1 MSSSSRKNDRLG
13 EFALIAELFAPLSSS
28 RNAFGLKD
36 DAAILPQ
43 RIGQDI
49 VVTTD
54 AVVEGVHFLDTDPS
68 DTVARK
74 ALRVNLSDLAAK
86 GAKPAGYLM
95 ALSLPSRIDMTW
107 LRIFAGGLAADQRQ
121 FGVALLGGDTTAT
134 PGPTT
139 IAITAF
145 GYVPKGTMIL
155 RSRAKAG
162 DLLFVTG
169 TIGDGAGGL
178 EVARGGRKD
187 LSRAARDH
195 LLHRF
200 RVPQPRTTL
209 GPLLRGVASA
219 ALDVSDGL
227 IADLGHISET
237 SKVRIAIEAQSVPR
251 SAALH
256 ALWGDGPD
264 ALARAFTAGDDYEI
278 AFTAPAELE
287 RKVMQA
293 SARTGVPV
301 SRIGRVVKGRGVTL
315 RDSTGASLQIDTGG
329 WTHF

>member
-1 MSSSSRKNDRLG
+1 MSDRLG
-13 EFALIAELFAPLSSS
+13 EFALIAELFAPLSKS

-43 RIGQDI
+43 RRGHDI
-49 VVTTD
+49 IVTTD
-54 AVVEGVHFLDTDPS
+54 AIVEGVHFLDTDPP

-86 GAKPAGYLM
+86 GARPAGYLM
-95 ALSLPSRIDMTW
+95 ALSLPPRVDMKW
-107 LRIFAGGLAADQRQ
+107 LRSFADGLADDQRR
-121 FGVALLGGDTTAT
+121 FGVDLLGGDTTAT
-134 PGPTT
+134 AGATA

-145 GYVPKGTMIL
+145 GYVPRGTIIL
-155 RSRAKAG
+155 RSRARAG
-162 DLLFVTG
+162 DLVFVTG

-178 EVARGGRKD
+178 QVARGERKD

-209 GPLLRGVASA
+209 GPLLRGVANA

-227 IADLGHISET
+227 VADLGHISET
-237 SKVRIAIEAQSVPR
+237 SKVRVVIEAQSVPR

-264 ALARAFTAGDDYEI
+264 AIVKALTGGDDYEI
-278 AFTAPAELE
+278 AFTASARFE
-287 RKVMQA
+287 RKVMLV
-293 SARTGVPV
+293 SARTGIPV
-301 SRIGRVVKGRGVTL
+301 SKIGWVEKGRGVSL
-315 RDSTGASLQIDTGG
+315 RDGAGEPIEIGAGG
-329 WTHF
+329 WSHF

>member
-13 EFALIAELFAPLSSS
+13 EFALIVELFAPLSTS
-28 RNAFGLKD
+28 RNALGLKD

-43 RIGQDI
+43 SRGKDI

-54 AVVEGVHFLDTDPS
+54 TVVAGVHFLDTDPP

-86 GAKPAGYLM
+86 GAKPAGYLLT
-95 ALSLPSRIDMTW
+95 LSLHSSVDMKW
-107 LRIFAGGLAADQRQ
+107 LRSFVDGLADDQHR
-121 FGVALLGGDTTAT
+121 FGVDLLGGDTTAT

-139 IAITAF
+139 ITIMAF

-155 RSRAKAG
+155 RSKARVG
-162 DLLFVTG
+162 DLVFVTG

-178 EVARGGRKD
+178 QIAKGEGKT

-195 LLHRF
+195 LLRRF
-200 RVPQPRTTL
+200 RVPQPRTTI
-209 GPLLRGVASA
+209 GPLLRGIANA

-227 IADLGHISET
+227 IADIGHIAET
-237 SKVRIAIEAQSVPR
+237 SRVRIAIEAQSVPR

-264 ALARAFTAGDDYEI
+264 ALKRAFTGGDDYEI
-278 AFTAPAELE
+278 AFTAPARLE
-287 RKVMQA
+287 RKVMRV

-301 SRIGRVVKGRGVTL
+301 SKIGWVDSGRGLNL
-315 RDSTGASLQIDTGG
+315 RGPAGQPIEIGAGG